1 VGYQTRL
8 TKKNIAIVV
17 PELLPVPPVKGGAVE
32 HWVYEVV
39 NRLNHQQFAVTVF
52 SRPSGI
58 VNNNDVSYVGIDWT
72 PTERFFFWV
81 KSRVSWRNPVRY
93 LAKIQNVFSYGWR
106 VANQLSGFDTVVVH
120 NEPNILL
127 FIKKQVNQTLM
138 LHMHND
144 HLTHVAF
151 RWLYRLALNK
161 VDKVICVS
169 QYIQDN
175 ATQYFPQHAHKFE
188 VLINATDPEVFKPYG
203 EEAKSHVSALLEF
216 DNRYDYLL
224 FVGRLTPE
232 KGVDVLI
239 TAFKQVLV
247 KKPNTKLIIAGSS
260 FFEGAVKTHYQ
271 QQLVALAK
279 PIHHAIHFTGF
290 IPHEQLKYLYASV
303 DVIVLPSVWQDPCPL
318 VVLEA
323 MASGTCL
330 VASKVGGVPEIVLD
344 NVNGFLVEANQPTPL
359 ANTIEYVLDYPA
371 GRHRAALNARR
382 DIELKHSWTH
392 LVHQLSLMIEK
403 SMQKDYQA

>member
-8 TKKNIAIVV
+8 LKQTIAIVV

-39 NRLNHQQFAVTVF
+39 NRLNHHQFEVTVF

-58 VNNNDVSYVGIDWT
+58 ANNNEVSYVGIDWT
-72 PTERFFFWV
+72 TTERLFFWI
-81 KSRVSWRNPVRY
+81 KSRVSWCNPVRY

-106 VANQLSGFDTVVVH
+106 VANRLSDFDTIVVH

-127 FIKKQVNQTLM
+127 FIKKQAHQTLM

-151 RWLYRLALNK
+151 RWLYRFALNK
-161 VDKVICVS
+161 VDRVVCVS

-175 ATQYFPQHAHKFE
+175 ATQYFPKHVHKFE
-188 VLINATDPEVFKPYG
+188 VMINATDPEVFKPYG
-203 EEAKSHVSALLEF
+203 EDAKSHVRALVDF
-216 DNRYDYLL
+216 DNRCNYLL
-224 FVGRLTPE
+224 YVGRLTPE

-239 TAFKQVLV
+239 AAFQQVLL
-247 KKPNTKLIIAGSS
+247 KKPNSRLIIAGSS
-260 FFEGAVKTHYQ
+260 FFEGAVKTQYQ
-271 QQLVALAK
+271 QKLVELAE

-290 IPHEQLKYLYASV
+290 IPHEQLKYLYAAV

-330 VASKVGGVPEIVLD
+330 VASRVGGVPEIVMD
-344 NVNGFLVEANQPTPL
+344 NVNGFLVEANQPAPL

-371 GRHRAALNARR
+371 ERHRAALNARL
-382 DIELKHSWTH
+382 DVEAKYSWAQ
-392 LVHQLSLMIEK
+392 LVHQLTLMLDK
-403 SMQKDYQA
+403 TKQKDIQA